1 MGIAC
6 RAPRANSI
14 LSWGRQTQ
22 WSFLLQKKICHYLK
36 PRLAAGHIATKIKN
50 IIFRHHFTS
59 SVVSIS
65 NYSEKL
71 HEA

>member
-1 MGIAC
+1 MVLFT
-6 RAPRANSI
+6 SEKK
-14 LSWGRQTQ
+14 
-22 WSFLLQKKICHYLK
+22 FLTAIYLVYLK